1 MFRRAARLA
10 VTRAFD
16 ASVGGAAS
24 ARAGVETTTRATAS
38 SGFVR
43 SSGVVDAVYAM
54 TMATRTRGRAFATR
68 VGMRR
73 AWSVGDSSIV
83 TSTTTVTAAGRGAF
97 AFGARERGFATEA
110 MDKMKT
116 YKPTSPGQRGR
127 VTTSRTM
134 LWKGRPVKALTVG
147 LRKTGGR
154 NHKGRITVWH
164 KGGGHKRLYR
174 MIDFKRDLT
183 GVPGTIRRLEYDP
196 NRSTHIA
203 LVDYEAGNKPRYVL
217 APHGALPGD
226 VIESG
231 PDSDIR
237 VGNALPLKNIPLQ
250 TTIHNIELRPGR
262 GGQLC
267 RSAGSA
273 ATLVKKGTD
282 GYCVVRLPSG
292 EQRLVKENC
301 MATIGMLSNRGH
313 QNRNIGK
320 AGANRWRG
328 IRPTTRGVAMN
339 PIDHPHGG
347 GEGRTSGGR
356 PSVTP
361 WGVHTKGKR
370 TRNNKRTDQFRV
382 SRRPRNRSKYKD

>member
-1 MFRRAARLA
+1 MFRRTARLA
-10 VTRAFD
+10 VTRALASGG
-16 ASVGGAAS
+16 ASVARLRAS
-24 ARAGVETTTRATAS
+24 VETTTTTAS
-38 SGFVR
+38 SGFV
-43 SSGVVDAVYAM
+43 SSSARASGVDAVKEMA
-54 TMATRTRGRAFATR
+54 MATRARRAFATG
-68 VGMRR
+68 VGR
-73 AWSVGDSSIV
+73 AWMVGDSSV
-83 TSTTTVTAAGRGAF
+83 MAVVAAPARRGAF
-97 AFGARERGFATEA
+97 VARARGFATEA

-183 GVPGTIRRLEYDP
+183 GVPGKIRRLEYDP

-203 LVDYEAGNKPRYVL
+203 LVDYEAGHKPRYVL
-217 APHGALPGD
+217 APHGSLPGD

-382 SRRPRNRSKYKD
+382 SRRPRNRSKYKDNK

>member
-1 MFRRAARLA
+1 MTWRRAVAAVAAASHAARGVAREGERARARGLWGSS
-10 VTRAFD
+10 RAF
-16 ASVGGAAS
+16 ATTTTAA
-24 ARAGVETTTRATAS
+24 TRATAATATSARGRAGFAS
-38 SGFVR
+38 STSFAGRGVAGT
-43 SSGVVDAVYAM
+43 SSGVPARRGYA
-54 TMATRTRGRAFATR
+54 G
-68 VGMRR
+68 
-73 AWSVGDSSIV
+73 
-83 TSTTTVTAAGRGAF
+83 AAGEG
-97 AFGARERGFATEA
+97 
-110 MDKMKT
+110 MKA

-127 VTTSRTM
+127 NTTSRKM
-134 LWKGRPVKALTVG
+134 LWPGRPLKALTVG
-147 LRKTGGR
+147 LKKTGGR
-154 NHKGRITVWH
+154 NNAGRVTVWH
-164 KGGGHKRLYR
+164 RGGGHKRLYR

-183 GVPGTIRRLEYDP
+183 GVMGTIRRLEYDP

-203 LVDYEAGNKPRYVL
+203 LVDFEDGHKPRYVL
-217 APHGALPGD
+217 APHGAQPGD
-226 VIESG
+226 TLESG
-231 PDSDIR
+231 AESDIK

-250 TTIHNIELRPGR
+250 TTIHNIELYPGR

-273 ATLVKKGTD
+273 ATLIKKGDD

-292 EQRLVKENC
+292 EQRLVLEKC

-361 WGVHTKGKR
+361 WGKHTKGAR
-370 TRNNKRTDQFRV
+370 TRNNKRTDAFRV
-382 SRRPRNRSKYKD
+382 SRRPRNRKRYKDNN